1 MWKQQVD
8 QVTSLTGWQPKE
20 AYDDLGYHGHGY
32 KGETKVKIVNYR
44 TIKKLTRTAR
54 KWFKRRAAIEPII
67 GHVKSDNRMS
77 KNYLKGVDGDD
88 MNALLSGCGFTMRKL
103 IKVFFLPYFLWQL
116 ICEKMNLIRKNLKLY
131 VGLNYY

>member
-1 MWKQQVD
+1 M
-8 QVTSLTGWQPKE
+8 
-20 AYDDLGYHGHGY
+20 A
-32 KGETKVKIVNYR
+32 KGETNVKIVNYR

-88 MNALLSGCGFTMRKL
+88 MNAILSGCGFTMRKL
-103 IKVFFLPYFLWQL
+103 IAVFFLPDLLWHL
-116 ICEKMNLIRKNLKLY
+116 FCEIILFSRENNE
-131 VGLNYY
+131 LNVAFTYL